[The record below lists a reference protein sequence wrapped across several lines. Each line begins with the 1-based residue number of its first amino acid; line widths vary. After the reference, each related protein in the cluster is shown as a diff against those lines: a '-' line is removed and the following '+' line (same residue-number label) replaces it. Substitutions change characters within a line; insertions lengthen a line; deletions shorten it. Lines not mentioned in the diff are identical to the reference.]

1 MGWWSTTLWMARK
14 YRWRRPCKLV
24 TLWCIPSLK
33 GSSMRAGLAKLTHDI
48 IKLYKEESWRR
59 RRRTP
64 ARRSRRPMILTEV
77 IMMSQNSMV
86 SSSWLP
92 LPSTRSL
99 TTKPHD
105 LNVFRHVE
113 RIKKNFDINH
123 HHNSISHPSWRKI
136 QPKWHIL
143 SNMSAISLVFSSKL
157 SSPSTVSKILKRFLI
172 FQGISGDLDANLLKH
187 ISLKIK
193 WQIKRYFKFV
203 LWVI

>member
-1 MGWWSTTLWMARK
+1 MSVFYVCFQHVWPHWVHACWWSTTLWMARTF
-14 YRWRRPCKLV
+14 RWRRPWKLV
-24 TLWCIPSLK
+24 TPWCIPSLK
-33 GSSMRAGLAKLTHDI
+33 SSSMRAGLKKPSLKTSYSC
-48 IKLYKEESWRR
+48 IKTKKTPSSSWRR

-64 ARRSRRPMILTEV
+64 AGRSRRPMILAEV

-113 RIKKNFDINH
+113 SIKKNFDINH

-157 SSPSTVSKILKRFLI
+157 SSPSTVSKTTNSHVLVVSHVQLKT
-172 FQGISGDLDANLLKH
+172 
-187 ISLKIK
+187 
-193 WQIKRYFKFV
+193 
-203 LWVI
+203 

>member
-24 TLWCIPSLK
+24 TSWCIPSLK

-48 IKLYKEESWRR
+48 IKLYKEESWRS

-77 IMMSQNSMV
+77 IMMSRNSMV

-92 LPSTRSL
+92 LPSTRWL

-113 RIKKNFDINH
+113 SIKKTLMSTTITTAY
-123 HHNSISHPSWRKI
+123 
-136 QPKWHIL
+136 HIL
-143 SNMSAISLVFSSKL
+143 VEEKFNQTKTHPVKHVSSLPGVL
-157 SSPSTVSKILKRFLI
+157 LQVILPVH
-172 FQGISGDLDANLLKH
+172 SVDDH
-187 ISLKIK
+187 
-193 WQIKRYFKFV
+193 
-203 LWVI
+203 